1 MSRRLRHWT
10 ECAAHLNGC
19 IQATRLANLREV
31 AKTLG
36 KPTVHVQPRMR
47 LQRW

>member
-19 IQATRLANLREV
+19 IQATRLADLREV

-36 KPTVHVQPRMR
+36 HVQPRMR